1 MGVKR
6 YFMNEK
12 EADVIR
18 KSMYESLLMDEND
31 KIVHWDFDPMR
42 RELREYVDIAC
53 GCDEQTYGIRT
64 PQFEY
69 RYCTGKIKM
78 PFAKSDYLA
87 NDDITATVKGL
98 GLDVEKFWFALLY
111 IYDITTD
118 FGINAADASKTDYD
132 ILIEIDDYLQKH
144 PQAVLY
150 LSDDKELRKSERYET
165 NSPLILLNLRRFV
178 KRELEKYEEA
188 PQLKVWT
195 EDILQINYT
204 ESLCSAQQQVLM
216 YELFKVLF
224 DLLALPDLRARKG
237 EAVSYSKMLLISRII
252 YFCRL
257 TSNESFTVESSPLKG
272 VLKQY
277 GDFVFNQRHP
287 KTYTGGLNLLKEE
300 GE

>member
-1 MGVKR
+1 MG
-6 YFMNEK
+6 YTTPQNWND
-12 EADVIR
+12 EAMEYVNR
-18 KSMYESLLMDEND
+18 LTD
-31 KIVHWDFDPMR
+31 KINVGWDGEDYCLSDWNLRFLSRMN
-42 RELREYVDIAC
+42 REVIKPPFTYQAFLDNKNIIATLE
-53 GCDEQTYGIRT
+53 GYE
-64 PQFEY
+64 
-69 RYCTGKIKM
+69 
-78 PFAKSDYLA
+78 
-87 NDDITATVKGL
+87 
-98 GLDVEKFWFALLY
+98 LDVEKFWFALLY
-111 IYDITTD
+111 IYDITMD
-118 FGINAADASKTDYD
+118 FGINAADTSKTDYD
-132 ILIEIDDYLQKH
+132 ILVEIEDYLENH

-165 NSPLILLNLRRFV
+165 NSPVILVNLRRFV
-178 KRELEKYEEA
+178 KQELEKYEEP

-195 EDILQINYT
+195 EDILQRNYT

-257 TSNESFTVESSPLKG
+257 TSNESFTFDSSSLKG

-277 GDFVFNQRHP
+277 GDFDFNQRHP
-287 KTYTGGLNLLKEE
+287 KTYEGGLKLPKEE